1 MAFDPAALKRS
12 PHTYQT
18 TATAARIKLDCQ
30 AIAEFDKQLEQQ
42 ANLATTLIVIG
53 VVALFLSFL
62 GSALLGNAVL
72 LYIILPLALGAII
85 TGSVLNLQTQGLR
98 IPDIRYQLVLE
109 LIDILSRDMEE
120 NAFLHLQLNCSP
132 TTHKLKKLDTIP
144 HPSRPGRRGWKI
156 DRFQDNWLT
165 LGGTFIDDTN
175 FSLAVIERAI
185 AKYGWKRS
193 RSGKRKF
200 KRKEKSKGIELSLD
214 LQLPRKRYGAIQ
226 VLQQEVSQAIQ
237 LPPQVRLKRLKI
249 SDRSFFL
256 SIQAPPE
263 LVEHH
268 ALERLV
274 TQLLLNAYHVLNL
287 AKQLSKRTS

>member
-18 TATAARIKLDCQ
+18 TATASRIKLDCQ
-30 AIAEFDKQLEQQ
+30 AIAEFDKKLEKQ
-42 ANLATTLIVIG
+42 ASLATTLIIVG
-53 VVALFLSFL
+53 VAALFLSFL

-72 LYIILPLALGAII
+72 LYVILPFALGAII
-85 TGSVLNLQTQGLR
+85 TGGVLNLQTQGLR
-98 IPDIRYQLVLE
+98 IPDNRYQVVPELV
-109 LIDILSRDMEE
+109 DTLSRDMEE
-120 NAFLHLQLNCSP
+120 NAVLHLQLNCMP

-165 LGGTFIDDTN
+165 LGGAFVDGTN

-200 KRKEKSKGIELSLD
+200 KRKEKSKGVELSLD
-214 LQLPRKRYGAIQ
+214 LHFPRKRYGAIQ
-226 VLQQEVSQAIQ
+226 ILQQEVSQAIQ
-237 LPPQVRLKRLKI
+237 LPPQVHLKRLKI

-263 LVEHH
+263 FVKSH
-268 ALERLV
+268 ALKQLV

>member
-1 MAFDPAALKRS
+1 MVFDPAALKRS

-18 TATAARIKLDCQ
+18 TATASRIKLDCQ
-30 AIAEFDKQLEQQ
+30 AIAEFDKKLEKN
-42 ANLATTLIVIG
+42 ARLATTLIVVGIG
-53 VVALFLSFL
+53 ALVLSF
-62 GSALLGNAVL
+62 SSFVLLSNAVL

-85 TGSVLNLQTQGLR
+85 TGGVLNLQTQGLQ
-98 IPDIRYQLVLE
+98 IPDIRYQLVPE
-109 LIDILSRDMEE
+109 LIDTLGRDMEA
-120 NAFLHLQLNCSP
+120 NAVLHLKLNCVP
-132 TTHKLKKLDTIP
+132 TTHKLKKIDTIP
-144 HPSRPGRRGWKI
+144 HPSRPGLRGWKI

-165 LGGTFIDDTN
+165 LQGTFVDGAN
-175 FSLAVIERAI
+175 FSLVVVERAM

-193 RSGKRKF
+193 HSGKRKY

-214 LQLPRKRYGAIQ
+214 LQFPRKQYGAIQ
-226 VLQQEVSQAIQ
+226 ILQQEVHQAIQ
-237 LPPQVRLKRLKI
+237 LPPQTCLKHLKI

-263 LVEHH
+263 FVASQ
-268 ALERLV
+268 ALHRLV